1 MKLAIK
7 ISILVVLIAAL
18 VFIAK
23 RIVFSDSTCGYI
35 VAIDNATKNE
45 NGWNKV
51 VEALKKKHNAEIFCF
66 ENVSKLDNLV
76 SFLSKRRPMYVCFVL
91 KPEST
96 GRNFIKAAHKAM
108 RKIDSDPYG
117 DVIWGVI
124 TGYNAEDALKIA
136 NAPIERKIKS
146 IATSM
151 GGPATL
157 DKYDSGFASDER
169 SADNFWVKY
178 PGGENKKVV
187 TNGNISKELAKA
199 FSSIPIDYFITSGHA
214 TERNWQII
222 YNQNKG
228 MLVHTKDAKLQFV
241 EPGGKA
247 RHDIK
252 DASLKVY
259 VGAGNCLIGHID
271 SRACMAT
278 AWMHTAGVEQ
288 FAGYTVPS
296 WYGFMGW
303 GVSSLFSKGH
313 YSLPEAKFL
322 VNERLLWAK
331 SKKNSKFDD
340 KGLNY
345 DSDTFAFYGDP
356 KQRILFGQD
365 TLPYETSVKGETI
378 IVKFKQDYKFPSNE
392 NARGVSP
399 IMDILKQ
406 PIIGNVILN
415 EKDEEVTDAVLTERF
430 FLIPVSGSYEAGTI
444 LKFKVGTKKTHSKK
458 EFELRARVRGQR

>member
-178 PGGENKKVV
+178 PGGENTKVV
-187 TNGNISKELAKA
+187 TNGNISEELAKA

-252 DASLKVY
+252 DAFLKVY

-331 SKKNSKFDD
+331 SKSNSKLDN
-340 KGLNY
+340 KGLAY
-345 DSDTFAFYGDP
+345 DCDTFAFYGDP
-356 KQRILFGQD
+356 RQRIIFEKD
-365 TLPYETSVKGETI
+365 VLPYKVMIDGEQI
-378 IVKFKQDYKFPSNE
+378 IVRFTQDYKFPSTDD
-392 NARGVSP
+392 ARGRQP
-399 IMDILKQ
+399 IMDILTH
-406 PIIGNVILN
+406 PFSG
-415 EKDEEVTDAVLTERF
+415 DAIFSENGEQVANSVLTERF
-430 FLIPVSGSYEAGTI
+430 FLIPMTGSYCAGTE
-444 LKFKVGTKKTHSKK
+444 LKFYVGIKKNK
-458 EFELRARVRGQR
+458 